1 MSFQIFLQG
10 KILGT
15 EEFLRSA
22 ANDIEGRAYWV
33 SLLSEV
39 VPRALLSELGLSAM
53 LLGASGG
60 GEFLLVLPT
69 DSVRRPKSFVRELPP
84 ALTNGVVA
92 LSGSYGRSLKTSVI
106 GAMCGAG

>member
-33 SLLSEV
+33 LLLSEV
-39 VPRALLSELGLSAM
+39 APRALLAELGLSAM
-53 LLGASGG
+53 LLGSSATMGCRVDDATMVLLCWSGR
-60 GEFLLVLPT
+60 V
-69 DSVRRPKSFVRELPP
+69 
-84 ALTNGVVA
+84 
-92 LSGSYGRSLKTSVI
+92 
-106 GAMCGAG
+106 

>member
-60 GEFLLVLPT
+60 GEFLLVLPAEFRAQAEEFCSRVAAGAART
-69 DSVRRPKSFVRELPP
+69 EWWHYP
-84 ALTNGVVA
+84 ARMGDH
-92 LSGSYGRSLKTSVI
+92 
-106 GAMCGAG
+106 